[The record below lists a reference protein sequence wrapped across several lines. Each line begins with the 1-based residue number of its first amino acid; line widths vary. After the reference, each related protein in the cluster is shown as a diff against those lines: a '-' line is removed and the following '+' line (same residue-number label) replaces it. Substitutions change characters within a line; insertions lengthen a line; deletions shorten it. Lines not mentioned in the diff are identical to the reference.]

1 MLFRS
6 VSQSRYCANGAVTG
20 FEALAYRRDRS
31 IIWLLINATA
41 NYDANGNLI
50 SYEGLVQDITERK
63 QSEQALKAEQEKSE
77 NLLLNILPQAIVQQ
91 LKSGS
96 SAIASRSD
104 NVTILFADIVDFT
117 TLSSQVS
124 PQLLVHM
131 LNEIFSSFDL
141 LADQLGLEKIK
152 TIGDSYMVVGG
163 LPTARD
169 DHAEA
174 IAEMAISMQRA
185 ITKFMRNDQD
195 AFRLR
200 IGINTG
206 SVVAGVIGIR
216 KFIYDLW
223 GDAVNVAS
231 RMESHGLAGGIQVT
245 TATYELLKDKYDF
258 WHRGKVFIK
267 GRGEMD
273 TYMLLD
279 RKNRPSPIIAPS
291 LELPSLV
298 LK

>member
-1 MLFRS
+1 MF
-6 VSQSRYCANGAVTG
+6 
-20 FEALAYRRDRS
+20 
-31 IIWLLINATA
+31 
-41 NYDANGNLI
+41 
-50 SYEGLVQDITERK
+50 
-63 QSEQALKAEQEKSE
+63 
-77 NLLLNILPQAIVQQ
+77 
-91 LKSGS
+91 
-96 SAIASRSD
+96 
-104 NVTILFADIVDFT
+104 
-117 TLSSQVS
+117 
-124 PQLLVHM
+124 
-131 LNEIFSSFDL
+131 
-141 LADQLGLEKIK
+141 DQLAEFHGLEKIK
-152 TIGDSYMVVGG
+152 TIGDAYMVAGG
-163 LPTARD
+163 VPVP
-169 DHAEA
+169 
-174 IAEMAISMQRA
+174 S
-185 ITKFMRNDQD
+185 ITRFMRNDQD

-258 WHRGKVFIK
+258 WHRGKIFIK